1 LSHKDLLISPDFYDE
16 RLKNWGYA
24 VTDLARRN
32 VEEEVTIPARE
43 SRWILV
49 NFNLPPG
56 VPEIETFFL
65 MLLNVTSPEAE
76 AARRSRWLFKKKEE
90 PIEGKITLFVNG
102 GLIDSHGILLS
113 AELPCSDVW
122 DLKLTGRPDLLKW
135 RDTNEIEIR
144 NESTRDLKCKSIE
157 YYIAYKPT

>member
-1 LSHKDLLISPDFYDE
+1 LSQVLIISPDSYDQ

-24 VTDLARRN
+24 VKNPANKD
-32 VEEEVTIPARE
+32 VGEEVTIPALG
-43 SRWILV
+43 SRRISV
-49 NFNLPPG
+49 NFNLPTG
-56 VPEIETFFL
+56 IPEIETFFL
-65 MLLNVTSPEAE
+65 MLLNVTSE
-76 AARRSRWLFKKKEE
+76 AAKRPKWQLWEKEAV
-90 PIEGKITLFVNG
+90 EGKITLFVNG

-113 AELPCSDVW
+113 AESPCSDVW

-144 NESTRDLKCKSIE
+144 NESTRGLKCKSIE

>member
-1 LSHKDLLISPDFYDE
+1 LSQDLLISPTSYDE
-16 RLKNWGYA
+16 RRKNWGYA
-24 VTDLARRN
+24 VKNPANKD
-32 VEEEVTIPARE
+32 VGEEVTIPALG
-43 SRWILV
+43 SRRISV
-49 NFNLPPG
+49 NFNLPTG
-56 VPEIETFFL
+56 IPEIETFFL
-65 MLLNVTSPEAE
+65 MLLNVTSE
-76 AARRSRWLFKKKEE
+76 AAKRPKWRWREKEAV
-90 PIEGKITLFVNG
+90 EGKITLFVNG

-113 AELPCSDVW
+113 AESPCSDVW